1 MKIPELT
8 NSNITAYL
16 KLDDF
21 KDLDKRERQLIEA
34 IKEAAF
40 SYLVDMT
47 GLTAEQVEEK
57 DTLTIAYLSLIQDTY
72 DNRALQID
80 KNNMNKTVETI
91 IGMYDFTLI

>member
-1 MKIPELT
+1 
-8 NSNITAYL
+8 
-16 KLDDF
+16 
-21 KDLDKRERQLIEA
+21 
-34 IKEAAF
+34 
-40 SYLVDMT
+40 MT

-57 DTLTIAYLSLIQDTY
+57 DTLTIAYLSLIQDMY